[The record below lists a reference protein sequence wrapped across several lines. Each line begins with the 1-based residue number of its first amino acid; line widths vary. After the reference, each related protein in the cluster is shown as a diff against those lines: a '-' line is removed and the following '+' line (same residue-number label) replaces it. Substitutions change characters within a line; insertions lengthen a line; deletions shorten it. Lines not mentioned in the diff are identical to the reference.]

1 VLNDWIDKS
10 DPGITT
16 QVVRLEEK
24 KT

>member
-1 VLNDWIDKS
+1 VLNDWIDNS
-10 DPGITT
+10 DPSITT